1 MAVVGIM
8 DYTATQTKTNDISY
22 TEFMKHVQ
30 QDEVRSVS
38 IQDTAITGKLK
49 NGATFTTVAPD
60 DASLIPTLRARDV
73 EIKAELPPKPSI
85 WPTVLSTA
93 VPLLLF
99 IGIWFMMMNQN
110 SGGNRMMNF
119 GKSNARRY
127 DESKTASSS
136 PMWRERTKPNR
147 NCRKSSIS

>member
-1 MAVVGIM
+1 MGKFLKNVIFCLLIVMAVVGIM

-85 WPTVLSTA
+85 CRLA
-93 VPLLLF
+93 
-99 IGIWFMMMNQN
+99 
-110 SGGNRMMNF
+110 
-119 GKSNARRY
+119 NAWCGCEAR
-127 DESKTASSS
+127 
-136 PMWRERTKPNR
+136 PG
-147 NCRKSSIS
+147 